1 MKYYMT
7 FIVLLFFISCKTQHP
22 VAKNENNN
30 SKPNILWIVTED
42 ISPTLSMYGDSTAKT
57 PNLDALASEG
67 TVYTNVFTTAGVC
80 APSRSAL
87 ITGVMQS
94 SIGTMHMRTA
104 KDVFSWGKRQYKSK
118 VDIADIEG
126 DTIKQYS
133 TVIPGYIKCFP
144 EYLRQNGYYC
154 TNNAKTDYQ
163 FAAPLSA
170 WDENDWSA
178 HWRHRPEGKPFF
190 AVFNIGLTHESR
202 LWKHADKPLTVNSGD
217 VFVPPYLP
225 DTKTS
230 RKTVARHYSN
240 VELMDK
246 KVGEIIEQL
255 KEDGLYDNTIIFF
268 YSDHGGPLP
277 RQKRE
282 VYDSGLKVPLIIKNI
297 NSSIKG
303 YNDRLISF
311 LDFAPTILSI
321 AGIKAPSYMQGNAFL
336 GKYKSNS
343 GRKYIYAGSDRL
355 DECTDR
361 IRTIRN
367 KRYLYVRNYFPQ
379 KPGYEDLRYRKNIPM
394 MPEMLDL
401 KDEGKLDSIQMEWF
415 VPKSGFEELY
425 DCKKDPYDINNI
437 AGNPDYNEILDS
449 FRNEYLK
456 ITQNIPDLGMIPEAQ
471 LIDMMWPDGV
481 QPNTENPEIEFKNG
495 KIFLSCNTSGASISY
510 LFSDNPDKKFDFNDK
525 WLLYTKPLSIAKS
538 KYIYVVTERIGYRIS
553 KMKRY
558 DIASD
563 QK

>member
-1 MKYYMT
+1 M
-7 FIVLLFFISCKTQHP
+7 FFVISSKTQNP
-22 VAKNENNN
+22 VAKTENNN
-30 SKPNILWIVTED
+30 TKPNILWIVTED

-57 PNLDALASEG
+57 PNLDALASDG

-87 ITGVMQS
+87 IIGVMQS

-104 KDVFSWGKRQYKSK
+104 KDVFSWGKRQYNSK
-118 VDIADIEG
+118 VDITDIEG
-126 DTIKQYS
+126 DTIRQYS
-133 TVIPGYIKCFP
+133 TVIPEYIKCFP

-154 TNNAKTDYQ
+154 TNHAKTDYQ

-170 WDENDWSA
+170 WDENDWNA

-202 LWKHADKPLTVNSGD
+202 LWKHADKPLTVDPDN

-225 DTKTS
+225 DTKIS

-246 KVGEIIEQL
+246 RVGKIIKQL

-282 VYDSGLKVPLIIKNI
+282 VYDSGLKVPLIIKSI
-297 NSSIKG
+297 NSSTKG

-336 GKYKSNS
+336 GKYKSDS
-343 GRKYIYAGSDRL
+343 ERKYIYAGSDRL

-361 IRTIRN
+361 IRTIRS
-367 KRYLYVRNYFPQ
+367 KKYLYVRNYYPQ
-379 KPGYEDLRYRKNIPM
+379 KPGYEDLKYRKNIPM
-394 MPEMLDL
+394 MPQMLDM
-401 KDEGKLDSIQMEWF
+401 KKEGLLDSIQMQWF
-415 VPKSGFEELY
+415 EPKSGYEELY
-425 DCKKDPYDINNI
+425 DCEKDPYDINNVVD
-437 AGNPDYNEILDS
+437 NPGYSEILDS

-456 ITQNIPDLGMIPEAQ
+456 FTQNIPDLGMIPEAQ
-471 LIDMMWPDGV
+471 LIDMMWPGGV

-495 KIFLSCNTSGASISY
+495 KIYLSCSTSGASISY

-525 WLLYTKPLSIAKS
+525 WLLYASPLSIPKS
-538 KYIYVVTERIGYRIS
+538 KYIYVVAERIGYRIS
-553 KMKRY
+553 EMKRY
-558 DIASD
+558 ELVR
-563 QK
+563 